1 MVIFL
6 VSGKLTLMAASLTLL
21 LTTVMMLK
29 DGVIL
34 DDYLIQRFERAQAVF
49 YVLDQKHIL

>member
-1 MVIFL
+1 MVYFL
-6 VSGKLTLMAASLTLL
+6 IPGNLTLIAESLTPL

-34 DDYLIQRFERAQAVF
+34 DDYLIQQF
-49 YVLDQKHIL
+49 